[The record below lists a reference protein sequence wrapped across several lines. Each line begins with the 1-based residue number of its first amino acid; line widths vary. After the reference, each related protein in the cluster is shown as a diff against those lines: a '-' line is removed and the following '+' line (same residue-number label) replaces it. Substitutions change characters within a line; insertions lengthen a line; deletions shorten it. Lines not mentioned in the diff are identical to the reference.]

1 MCYTGVCPQSY
12 FNKENIVD
20 ISRYI
25 VDRSSTHHPVDPG
38 GPGALRGLLL
48 HAAHAL
54 PPPHELDLV
63 GELVVVD
70 HVLAAHLAALHRRDV
85 P

>member
-1 MCYTGVCPQSY
+1 MLTDKLSFVHKVILTGKCP
-12 FNKENIVD
+12 NIVE
-20 ISRYI
+20 ISRNI

-70 HVLAAHLAALHRRDV
+70 HVLAAHLRR
-85 P
+85 

>member
-1 MCYTGVCPQSY
+1 MEISR
-12 FNKENIVD
+12 NIV
-20 ISRYI
+20 Y
-25 VDRSSTHHPVDPG
+25 RSATHHPVDPG

-70 HVLAAHLAALHRRDV
+70 HVLAAHLRR
-85 P
+85 